1 MIKKYQKRLY
11 YLNKIRP
18 FMDSDLIK
26 VIIGQRRVGKS
37 YFLFQIIDEIRTN
50 NEKCNIIYINK
61 EDNDFDNIVDHRS
74 LIEYVESRIKKSFKN
89 YLFIDE
95 IQDINQFEK
104 ALRHLSSKKIADI
117 YCTGSNAKLLSSEI
131 ATGLSGRYIEISI
144 HPLSYQEFLKFH
156 NLKEG
161 EESLL
166 QYIRYGGLP
175 YLVNLDLNDEVVY
188 GYLQSIYNTIVLKDV
203 VARFNI
209 RNINFLNRL
218 IEYISDNI
226 GSLVSAKKISDFLK
240 SQKIQTTPNKIL
252 DYLSHLCSSFIIR
265 EVNRRDIKS
274 KKIFEVNEK
283 YYFEDLGIRNALFG
297 YKTQDIG
304 KMLENL
310 VYSHLLRLGF
320 KVNVGQIDGREV
332 DFVAEKDGKRIYI
345 QVTYLIS
352 DKSVEE
358 REFGNLL
365 KINDNYPKIV
375 VSMDKMISGGF
386 QGIDHCHIIDFLQDD
401 ELINRIKR

>member
-1 MIKKYQKRLY
+1 MVKKYEKRLY
-11 YLNKIRP
+11 YLNKVKP
-18 FMDSDLIK
+18 FIGSDLIK

-37 YFLFQIIDEIRTN
+37 YLLFQIIDEIKTN
-50 NEKCNIIYINK
+50 DKTCNIIYINK
-61 EDNDFDNIVDHRS
+61 EENEFDNIVDHTS
-74 LIEYVESRIKKSFKN
+74 LIKHVEEHIKKSSKN

-95 IQDINQFEK
+95 IQEIDQFEK
-104 ALRHLSSKKIADI
+104 ALRHLFSKKIADI

-131 ATGLSGRYIEISI
+131 ATGLSGRYIEICV
-144 HPLSYQEFLKFH
+144 HPLSYQEFLSFH
-156 NLKEG
+156 HLKTG
-161 EESLL
+161 EESLM

-175 YLVNLDLNDEVVY
+175 YIINLELKDEVVY

-209 RNINFLNRL
+209 RSINFLNRL

-252 DYLSHLCSSFIIR
+252 DYLSYLCSSFMIR
-265 EVNRRDIKS
+265 EVNRRNIKG
-274 KKIFEVNEK
+274 KKVFEINEK

-297 YKTQDIG
+297 YKAQDIN

-320 KVNVGQIDGREV
+320 KIFIGQIDGKEI
-332 DFVAEKDGKRIYI
+332 DFVAEKGDKKIYI
-345 QVTYLIS
+345 QVAYLIS

-365 KINDNYPKIV
+365 KINDNYPKMV
-375 VSMDKMISGGF
+375 VSMDKMISGEF
-386 QGIDHCHIIDFLQDD
+386 QGIKHYHIIDFLKDD
-401 ELINRIKR
+401 KLIKEAVN